1 MLNTLHTV
9 NLHSCSEYLNHH
21 HQVGYFYTFFFMIKL
36 GESWLNN
43 WWIICFNWK
52 NIWHRSD
59 LPSV

>member
-52 NIWHRSD
+52 KYLAS
-59 LPSV
+59 